1 MLLASPG
8 NALRSWPLLP
18 SAAAGEG
25 SSFCVRPFASG
36 NTVAGAASAAVAA
49 ASLGRGGAT
58 EVQRKT
64 SRRCLGLGWVNPN
77 QLDLEQCS
85 LTARYYYAPFDASP
99 FQVTIRNVADV
110 DRIL

>member
-64 SRRCLGLGWVNPN
+64 S
-77 QLDLEQCS
+77 LDVLVLDGSISTNWTWRCS
-85 LTARYYYAPFDASP
+85 LTALHYAPFDASP